1 MPDTNTRRGPNTVD
15 SLPIVGC
22 MIALHRYSTEIRLA
36 VLPGPRWKSRPMASR
51 PVASIELLM
60 GLRVDPSSRGAVK
73 RQPKGLVAAAVRS
86 VVAVR
91 TPEIIQTC

>member
-1 MPDTNTRRGPNTVD
+1 M
-15 SLPIVGC
+15 GC

-51 PVASIELLM
+51 PVASIELLI
-60 GLRVDPSSRGAVK
+60 GLRVAPRRSGAVK
-73 RQPKGLVAAAVRS
+73 RHPKGWVVAAVRS

-91 TPEIIQTC
+91 TPEIVQTC